1 MEQFTSNSKRS
12 EKISQK
18 DFAELNN
25 KFSLMNDLSN
35 DDSSKLNLNEDNANF
50 NFSKN
55 LNDMVDS
62 FEVSEN
68 NQKEFQ
74 HAENLLEEVKD

>member
-1 MEQFTSNSKRS
+1 
-12 EKISQK
+12 
-18 DFAELNN
+18 
-25 KFSLMNDLSN
+25 MNDLSN

>member
-1 MEQFTSNSKRS
+1 LEQFTSNSKRS